1 MSVEKVLDRVYLI
14 DTHGLGFERC
24 IGAYLIKD
32 EKTALIDVGYASS
45 INNLLAGIRA
55 AGASPSRIDYI
66 VLTHIHLDHAGA
78 VGKLVRISKKSLV
91 KAHPKA
97 VKHLIDPSRLI
108 SSVREVYRA
117 KAERFGEFLPVDRD
131 RVQEVADEEE
141 VEFGSLTLRLYLTP
155 GHAPHHISAQLV
167 EEGALFCGDALSMKI
182 PAFKHDIPQTPP
194 PSYVHEQA
202 VQSIKRF
209 MELEVAVVLRPHYGP
224 GKIYPS
230 FFDDQV
236 ALLNWW
242 RELVHKIMVDKPEK
256 PFERA
261 LKRYLERVGEEKTP
275 PFIDEHLR
283 ISFKGMVRY
292 LKRLEAATS
301 NPL

>member
-55 AGASPSRIDYI
+55 AGVNPSTIDYI

-97 VKHLIDPSRLI
+97 VKHLVDPSRLI
-108 SSVREVYRA
+108 SSVREVYGA

-131 RVQEVADEEE
+131 RVQGIADEEE
-141 VEFGSLTLRLYLTP
+141 VELGSLTLRLYLTP

-182 PAFKHDIPQTPP
+182 PSFEHDIPQTPP
-194 PSYVHEQA
+194 PSYIHEQA
-202 VQSIKRF
+202 IQSINRF
-209 MELEVAVVLRPHYGP
+209 MDLEIEVVLRPHYGSTR
-224 GKIYPS
+224 IYPG
-230 FFDDQV
+230 FFDDQI

-242 RELVHKIMVDKPEK
+242 RKFVYELVAEK
-256 PFERA
+256 SETSFESV
-261 LKRYLERVGEEKTP
+261 LKSYLEKAP
-275 PFIDEHLR
+275 PFIEENLR
-283 ISFKGMVRY
+283 VSFDGMVKY
-292 LKRLEAATS
+292 LKRTGLI
-301 NPL
+301 